1 MGFESDLL
9 SGSVVFITGA
19 GGGIGS
25 AAVRGFV
32 AVGAT
37 VVAGTRGETSEFD
50 DLPDVTSRAVD
61 VTDED
66 SVEAA
71 IRSALKE
78 HNQLDAAVNLAGI
91 LPAPAGVAAMPL
103 PDWERSLQVNL
114 TDTMLCVKHEMRA
127 MAERGGS
134 IVNVASSL
142 GINMTRP
149 NFAAYAVSKA
159 GVHVLTEAAALEG
172 APEGIRVNT
181 ISPGPVA
188 TEMSKRP
195 GETDSDR
202 DSRAGATVAL
212 NRVADPREIVNTLI
226 WLASPLSSFVTGH
239 DLVDDGGQVLH
250 R

>member
-103 PDWERSLQVNL
+103 PDWERSLQVNPPAPC
-114 TDTMLCVKHEMRA
+114 CV
-127 MAERGGS
+127 
-134 IVNVASSL
+134 
-142 GINMTRP
+142 
-149 NFAAYAVSKA
+149 
-159 GVHVLTEAAALEG
+159 
-172 APEGIRVNT
+172 
-181 ISPGPVA
+181 
-188 TEMSKRP
+188 
-195 GETDSDR
+195 
-202 DSRAGATVAL
+202 
-212 NRVADPREIVNTLI
+212 
-226 WLASPLSSFVTGH
+226 
-239 DLVDDGGQVLH
+239 
-250 R
+250 